1 MTMKVRAII
10 VSAVLAVSAFGVS
23 SSAPAMTCT
32 VADPTLDGVVC
43 DTVFRTVTP
52 VLGPL
57 CTGKL
62 HACLG

>member
-1 MTMKVRAII
+1 MKLRALLA
-10 VSAVLAVSAFGVS
+10 SAVLALAAFGMS
-23 SSAPAMTCT
+23 SPAPAMTCIIEN
-32 VADPTLDGVVC
+32 PTANGLVC

-62 HACLG
+62 HWCLG